1 MLEKAFI
8 SPEIKGFGHVCFSRF
23 LSYALW
29 VGLSFRFFCSHLQ
42 VSGDLLAA
50 PCDVCPSFLN
60 VHLRNSIVKSPR
72 CFGSIIRMLS
82 DVREEET
89 GRASRKIHFL
99 LVIVSIMQSLARH
112 REFDISKRHS
122 ILSPL
127 WIQYLLDKINNPV
140 EVEAMQF

>member
-1 MLEKAFI
+1 MFSKI
-8 SPEIKGFGHVCFSRF
+8 SELRSLG
-23 LSYALW
+23 W
-29 VGLSFRFFCSHLQ
+29 SFVRFFCSQLQ

-140 EVEAMQF
+140 EVEAMRF